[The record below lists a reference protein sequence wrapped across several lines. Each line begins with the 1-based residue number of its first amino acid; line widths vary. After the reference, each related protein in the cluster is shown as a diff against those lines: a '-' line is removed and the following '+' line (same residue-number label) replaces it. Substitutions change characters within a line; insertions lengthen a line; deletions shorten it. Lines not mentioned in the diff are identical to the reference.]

1 MTTAAAADSKTI
13 VLITGAT
20 RGIGFETAKHLSTS
34 PDQNYHIILC
44 GRRPSSVESA
54 ITILR
59 SLPNLHASTTFE
71 FLNLDLT
78 SDTSTISAAAA
89 AAHIAAKHGHLDTLV
104 HSAAI
109 SSSFLHT
116 NVTDPRAPERV
127 RENWHSILDTN
138 LIGPALLTDALLP
151 LLSASQKPER
161 KIIFVSSGLGSIPYT
176 FNNDGDD
183 DEGAVNSRSS
193 LVDLDNVTSKYT
205 EYSASKAALNMY
217 AKHLAWRL
225 ENSKEGKTLGD
236 TKGGQEKN
244 KKWKVNVVCPGYTS
258 KTAGGLDSFRGKQ
271 EPWEAA
277 ETVVR
282 VVQEQGEK
290 TGTFRDKEGEVPW

>member
-1 MTTAAAADSKTI
+1 MTTVAADSKTI

-78 SDTSTISAAAA
+78 SDTTISAAAA

-116 NVTDPRAPERV
+116 NVTDPRAPERA

-176 FNNDGDD
+176 FNNNN
-183 DEGAVNSRSS
+183 DEAANSRSS
-193 LVDLDNVTSKYT
+193 LDLDNVTSKYT
-205 EYSASKAALNMY
+205 EFSASKAALNMY

-225 ENSKEGKTLGD
+225 ENAKEGKILGG
-236 TKGGQEKN
+236 TKGEQET

-277 ETVVR
+277 KTVVR

>member
-1 MTTAAAADSKTI
+1 MTTTTTAADSKTI

-34 PDQNYHIILC
+34 PDQDYHIILC

-116 NVTDPRAPERV
+116 NVTDPRAPERA

-176 FNNDGDD
+176 FNNDD
-183 DEGAVNSRSS
+183 DEGGINSRSS

-225 ENSKEGKTLGD
+225 ENAKEGKIPGG
-236 TKGGQEKN
+236 TKGGQET

-282 VVQEQGEK
+282 VVQEQGER
-290 TGTFRDKEGEVPW
+290 TGTFRDKEGEAPW

>member
-1 MTTAAAADSKTI
+1 MTTVAAADSKTI

-34 PDQNYHIILC
+34 PDQDYHIILC

-116 NVTDPRAPERV
+116 NVTDPRAPERA

-151 LLSASQKPER
+151 LLSASQKPES

-176 FNNDGDD
+176 FNNNH
-183 DEGAVNSRSS
+183 DEAANSRSS
-193 LVDLDNVTSKYT
+193 LDLDNVTSKYT
-205 EYSASKAALNMY
+205 EFSASKAALNMY

-225 ENSKEGKTLGD
+225 ENAKEVKILGD
-236 TKGGQEKN
+236 TKGGQET